1 MFAQHV
7 CSVRLPWLPAVS
19 NLLRDLPDELTSG
32 DVSNATGGALP
43 AAEVDV
49 LSTDAEWVTASH
61 TVRGALVQSRPMLG
75 SEAVVLA
82 GASTCHLVALPA
94 AAPHADA
101 TALARSRG

>member
-19 NLLRDLPDELTSG
+19 NLLRDLPNELAGG
-32 DVSNATGGALP
+32 DVSGATCALP

-49 LSTDAEWVTASH
+49 LSTDAQWVAASQ

-94 AAPHADA
+94 APPHADA
-101 TALARSRG
+101 AALARSRG